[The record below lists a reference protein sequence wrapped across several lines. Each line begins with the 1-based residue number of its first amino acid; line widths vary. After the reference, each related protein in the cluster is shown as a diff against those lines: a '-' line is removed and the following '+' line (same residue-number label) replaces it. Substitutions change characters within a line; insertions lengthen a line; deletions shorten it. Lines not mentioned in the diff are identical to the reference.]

1 MKKIKKEILDEF
13 QEIKELLYEADQIIT
28 GVRGMPTPEYD
39 HRASWLLN
47 RDLRHKLFE
56 THPEC
61 FVPIRGYGRALPIF
75 CVCNREGAVDS
86 FMVDFSLKLARKM
99 SNNINIPA
107 TEVKVAK
114 LQLESLQRK
123 LKGKRV

>member
-13 QEIKELLYEADQIIT
+13 QEIKELLNEADQIIT
-28 GVRGMPTPEYD
+28 GVRGIPTPEYD
-39 HRASWLLN
+39 HRASWLLK

-61 FVPIRGYGRALPIF
+61 FIPSKTYGNSFL
-75 CVCNREGAVDS
+75 CVCNREGALDP
-86 FMVDFSLKLARKM
+86 FMVDFSLKLANRIAANSPNPPNEIK
-99 SNNINIPA
+99 I
-107 TEVKVAK
+107 AK